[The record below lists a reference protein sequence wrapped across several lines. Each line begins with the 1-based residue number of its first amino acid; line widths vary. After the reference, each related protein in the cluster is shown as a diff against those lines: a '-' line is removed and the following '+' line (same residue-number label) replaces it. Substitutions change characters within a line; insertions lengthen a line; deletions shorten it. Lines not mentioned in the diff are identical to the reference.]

1 MSQQLHFKIN
11 LNKFGEL
18 KQQIEAENKIFK
30 QALIIFLVIS
40 ALVYGFVF
48 FTNSKLTKKYN
59 NRKNYLKEIEAQLN
73 SLSTSSEYLSSKD
86 LERLTT
92 INNNRVFWAKKLVAL
107 SERTSSQIA
116 ITHFSFKSG
125 VLSLYGI
132 TKLDK
137 GQKEFDLID
146 SFILSLKQNEDISS
160 DFPDIKFVKSTKDK
174 EKDVEIL
181 RFQVDCIG
189 KKDVD
194 KKKGNEEK

>member
-1 MSQQLHFKIN
+1 MSQLHFKIN

-18 KQQIEAENKIFK
+18 KQQMEAEKKTYQQVFIAFI
-30 QALIIFLVIS
+30 ALSVLI
-40 ALVYGFVF
+40 YGFVF
-48 FTNSKLTKKYN
+48 YTNSMLNKKLKS
-59 NRKNYLKEIEAQLN
+59 RKNYLKEIEAQLN

-86 LERLTT
+86 LERLTSV
-92 INNNRVFWAKKLVAL
+92 NGNRVFWAKKLVAL

-116 ITHFSFKSG
+116 ITHFSFKNNI
-125 VLSLYGI
+125 LSLYGI

-146 SFILSLKQNEDISS
+146 NFILTLKENEDISI
-160 DFPDIKFVKSTKDK
+160 DFPDIKFVKSTKDV

-189 KKDVD
+189 KNVE
-194 KKKGNEEK
+194 KKGSEKK

>member
-1 MSQQLHFKIN
+1 MSQLHFKIN

-18 KQQIEAENKIFK
+18 KQQMEAEKKTYQQVFIAFI
-30 QALIIFLVIS
+30 ALSVLI
-40 ALVYGFVF
+40 YGFVF
-48 FTNSKLTKKYN
+48 YTNSMLNKKLKS
-59 NRKNYLKEIEAQLN
+59 RKNYLKEIEAQLN

-86 LERLTT
+86 LERLTSV
-92 INNNRVFWAKKLVAL
+92 NGNRVFWAKKLVAL

-116 ITHFSFKSG
+116 ITHFSFKNNI
-125 VLSLYGI
+125 LSLYGI

-146 SFILSLKQNEDISS
+146 NFILTLKENDDISI
-160 DFPDIKFVKSTKDK
+160 DFPDIKFVKSTKDV

-189 KKDVD
+189 KNVE
-194 KKKGNEEK
+194 KKGSEKK

>member
-1 MSQQLHFKIN
+1 MSQLHFKIN

-18 KQQIEAENKIFK
+18 KQQMEAEKKTYQQVFIAFITLSV
-30 QALIIFLVIS
+30 LI
-40 ALVYGFVF
+40 YGFVF
-48 FTNSKLTKKYN
+48 YTNSMLNKKLKS
-59 NRKNYLKEIEAQLN
+59 RKNYLKEIEAQLN

-86 LERLTT
+86 LERLTSV
-92 INNNRVFWAKKLVAL
+92 NGNRVFWAKKLVAL

-116 ITHFSFKSG
+116 ITHFSFKNNI
-125 VLSLYGI
+125 LSLYGI

-146 SFILSLKQNEDISS
+146 NFILTLRENEDISI
-160 DFPDIKFVKSTKDK
+160 DFPDIKFVKSTKDV

-189 KKDVD
+189 KNVE
-194 KKKGNEEK
+194 KKGSEKK